1 MRYVGE
7 LFIVFWYD
15 VEESD
20 YVFYFYVKLDM
31 NELKKFFLI
40 NDGEMFDNLLEN
52 EIIEIFKES
61 DKAFIEFFKF
71 RNFIEEIFEL
81 RILWDYE

>member
-81 RILWDYE
+81 RIL